1 MLPRGTR
8 YQRIGDEEEGTLHGG
23 NEGIITNP
31 LQSSSPSSIEMAT
44 TITSSTSTLSTS
56 QTSTPPTTLRLLY
69 KEEAHEIT
77 GLSGETTVA
86 ILKEKIGRLC
96 PVPLDRQRLIASGR
110 QLRPDDAPLSTFKLV
125 TGAAIHLFPLP
136 PPQPVVA
143 VSVTDNTTSSTTQV
157 TAVPANTN
165 NNNNNNTFNASTR
178 RSRPPGFSAY
188 ELEGITITPMHF
200 DASILETGREVKV
213 WSVLLIFLSAVS
225 LFNNLSYFGS
235 TGKFGSGNLDSFVF
249 LLDTAC
255 SAAGMVVGG
264 WGLKSTR
271 TLQFDDV
278 RKYVKYLVILAA
290 ACIVLRIFWVVD
302 VSAAVE
308 KAYNQAKKDEV
319 DNDNNNGGGD
329 NSGGGDSSG
338 GNNGENGD
346 GSNTGN
352 TSGLDR
358 RVVIAFTIQAIV
370 VACICIGAWASC
382 VSRAVRL
389 HNAVQAYQTPV
400 PPSRD
405 VSSAPAV
412 PAVATVV

>member
-200 DASILETGREVKV
+200 DASILETGREVK
-213 WSVLLIFLSAVS
+213 
-225 LFNNLSYFGS
+225 
-235 TGKFGSGNLDSFVF
+235 
-249 LLDTAC
+249 AC

-358 RVVIAFTIQAIV
+358 RVAIV